1 MNPKKTAKYYMIF
14 STATFGT
21 LSIFVRNI
29 SLPSGGAMVLGFSL
43 YNELGSGDPEHE
55 TA

>member
-29 SLPSGGAMVLGFSL
+29 SL